1 MSKADYNPATNYH
14 NIPGGCKIANGMGI
28 AVLVSVLLTI
38 AAVVARNQSVSSMSA
53 NDNSSSVVI

>member
-1 MSKADYNPATNYH
+1 MSKADYNPAINYH

-38 AAVVARNQSVSSMSA
+38 AAVVVRNKADNSMSA
-53 NDNSSSVVI
+53 NDNSSSVM

>member
-38 AAVVARNQSVSSMSA
+38 AAVIARNKVDNSMKA
-53 NDNSSSVVI
+53 NDTSASVMM